1 MKFLLILFFLFTF
14 FIRSPL
20 AVEESDPEAET
31 KAENFVTN
39 VLKPKVQGATV
50 TPILIS
56 DKPKSF
62 FGNIT
67 QINEDVL
74 TIAYKGQ
81 TQLIQTSEETVYIDL
96 KRNKSTLTNFKV
108 GQEILAMG
116 YLQDDQS
123 LDCKRIVATELKT
136 VTNDNQTITGQ
147 IVDISK
153 ETSIFTLTPNY
164 NKNNPF
170 QLKTDSK
177 TKIVD
182 LLNKSVA
189 SSKAITNG
197 NKIITVIRPDP
208 KMAKTFY
215 ASKIII
221 LNSPES
227 ASVSPTPTVKP

>member
-1 MKFLLILFFLFTF
+1 MKFLLTLIILSTLFIQT
-14 FIRSPL
+14 SL
-20 AVEESDPEAET
+20 AVESDPETET
-31 KAENFVTN
+31 KVENFVTN

-50 TPILIS
+50 TPSPIS

-67 QINEDVL
+67 QINENII
-74 TIAYKGQ
+74 TITYKGQ
-81 TQLIQTSEETVYIDL
+81 TQLIQTNDETVYIDL
-96 KRNKSTLTNFKV
+96 KRNKSVLTNFKV

-116 YLQDDQS
+116 YLQDDKS
-123 LDCKRIVATELKT
+123 LDCKRIVATELKS
-136 VTNDNQTITGQ
+136 VANDFQTITGQ

-182 LLNKSVA
+182 LTNKSVA
-189 SSKAITNG
+189 SSKAIANG
-197 NKIITVIRPDP
+197 NKIIAIIRPDP

-215 ASKIII
+215 ATKIIV
-221 LNSPES
+221 LDSPS
-227 ASVSPTPTVKP
+227 NISPTPTVKP